1 MCRSG
6 SDQNFQPD
14 KKNWSATSRFFSP
27 EIQLNL
33 TQPKFYTQ
41 KIRFDPIRPDHVT
54 GQAQAKKLSLMVG
67 SGRVRAEEKSVG
79 FFDPIRPDKWSGL
92 SFLPLIPDV
101 F

>member
-1 MCRSG
+1 MWAGLEPKFSTQQKEG
-6 SDQNFQPD
+6 WLF
-14 KKNWSATSRFFSP
+14 WS
-27 EIQLNL
+27 E
-33 TQPKFYTQ
+33 TQPNPNF
-41 KIRFDPIRPDHVT
+41 IGFDPTLPNHLL

-92 SFLPLIPDV
+92 PFLPLIPDV